1 VPSHFILTDVPGQGL
16 ASSDIQEGTS
26 CLIQYLCEGVIH
38 SFRSEVLGIIELFHL
53 TKLLGLQY
61 PNQVK
66 SQNLRSFPR
75 VKIQLPAQLFEPGG
89 GGLTCVILDISQ
101 GGCRADIPLPSLK
114 PGDLIRLS
122 FTLPNSALTGVPCE
136 VKRTSGANQYGL
148 EFKDLSGDNKTAVE
162 KFLSGFGIFHPLSG
176 RGTFTQGM
184 VGNIEEVSLPDL
196 LQILANSRRPYQLD
210 FASDSDWAKVYVR
223 EGEVIHARTSNC
235 RGADAIFELIS
246 WTGGRYQ
253 IQIAEWFPPRNV
265 RATVEHL
272 LLEYVYRQDHNYT
285 EGDVTSSDSKV
296 KG

>member
-1 VPSHFILTDVPGQGL
+1 
-16 ASSDIQEGTS
+16 
-26 CLIQYLCEGVIH
+26 
-38 SFRSEVLGIIELFHL
+38 
-53 TKLLGLQY
+53 
-61 PNQVK
+61 
-66 SQNLRSFPR
+66 
-75 VKIQLPAQLFEPGG
+75 
-89 GGLTCVILDISQ
+89 
-101 GGCRADIPLPSLK
+101 
-114 PGDLIRLS
+114 
-122 FTLPNSALTGVPCE
+122 
-136 VKRTSGANQYGL
+136 L